1 MVLHK
6 LFMQSHRK
14 KYQHDEICLNQMNI
28 YETPYGMTDDGLFLF
43 YFFKIFLLIIIFFIF

>member
-43 YFFKIFLLIIIFFIF
+43 YFFKCSY